1 MKSKSEKK
9 VQRTFLSNLDFS
21 HSWNRNGGVES
32 FFFWRR
38 FFFSIA
44 PRTWW
49 WWQCWRLGLMAT
61 AAQSGHVRVL
71 YGNEAQLCGKL
82 EVSTFLRPVPRCRCR
97 HGRRRA
103 ECCRAVVARSRRD
116 PRNLDSMSPGPREKS
131 QFFPKR
137 NRNFSS
143 DLLERLLCGFLFPF
157 PFSFFFNVYSI
168 YVYRESFKWHCVC
181 VISVGIT
188 RVLGIVNR
196 LALTLC
202 RVKD

>member
-157 PFSFFFNVYSI
+157 PFSFFFQRI
-168 YVYRESFKWHCVC
+168 LHLRLPW
-181 VISVGIT
+181 
-188 RVLGIVNR
+188 IV
-196 LALTLC
+196 
-202 RVKD
+202 